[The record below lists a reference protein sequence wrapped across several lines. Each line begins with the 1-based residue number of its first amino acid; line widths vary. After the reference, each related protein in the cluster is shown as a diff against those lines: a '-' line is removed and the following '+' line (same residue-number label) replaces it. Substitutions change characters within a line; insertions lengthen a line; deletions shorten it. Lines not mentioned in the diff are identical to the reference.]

1 MIEELNRV
9 IERMNKKPDKEERDV
24 LLKCVEMLTTDKQPI
39 RNGTWSGKEIEVLN
53 KHLFMTSKP
62 VVYLVNIGRDEYIA
76 QKNKFL
82 PKIQAWIK
90 ANGGG
95 PMLPYS
101 AEFEAE
107 VLANAGSPDKAA
119 RDAAAAELGQPTMVH
134 RLVNTGY
141 RTL

>member
-1 MIEELNRV
+1 MNRLIEELDRV
-9 IERMNKKPDKEERDV
+9 IARMNKKPDKEERDV
-24 LLKCVEMLTTDKQPI
+24 LLKCLELINAKTPI
-39 RNGTWSGKEIEVLN
+39 RNGTWNGKEIETLN

-76 QKNKFL
+76 QKNKYL
-82 PKIQAWIK
+82 PKILAWIK

-107 VLANAGSPDKAA
+107 VLAAAGSPERAA
-119 RDAAAAELGQPTMVH
+119 RDAAAAELG
-134 RLVNTGY
+134 
-141 RTL
+141 